1 MRRLPWSR
9 TPYYDGERAGEC
21 NVIQHFTSYITQSVS
36 QVLVKTD
43 QGCLKKDKFRLY
55 RHYWML
61 GEALDTVSV
70 SQVLIMTVM
79 GIYSL
84 RHRPK

>member
-43 QGCLKKDKFRLY
+43 QGHLKKDKFRLY

-61 GEALDTVSV
+61 SV

>member
-21 NVIQHFTSYITQSVS
+21 NVIQHFTSHITQSVS
-36 QVLVKTD
+36 RVLVKTD
-43 QGCLKKDKFRLY
+43 QGRLKKDKFRLY